1 MLWVE
6 DLTVRYGALEAAR
19 HVFLRLEEGE
29 AVALIGPNGAG
40 KTSVLRGIL
49 GLVWASG
56 RVRVFGEEVAPRS
69 PEALLERGLVL
80 VPEGRALFPGLSV
93 EDNLL
98 LGGFARLKRERGL
111 AETARKH
118 MEDLERVYALFPR
131 LKERRGQLAGTLS
144 GGEQQMLALGRALM
158 SRPRILLLDEPSLGL
173 APLVVREIYRVLWEL
188 KRAGT
193 TLLVVEQN
201 VRMALSLA
209 DRAYVMEAGEVVLEG
224 KAQDLLHD
232 PKVVEAYL
240 GIKAEYEEEA

>member
-1 MLWVE
+1 VE

-19 HVFLRLEEGE
+19 HVHLRLEEGE

-49 GLVWASG
+49 GLARASG
-56 RVRVFGEEVAPRS
+56 RVVLGGLEVRPRS

-98 LGGFARLKRERGL
+98 LGGFARFRRGGGL
-111 AETARKH
+111 S
-118 MEDLERVYALFPR
+118 EDLERVYALFPR
-131 LKERRGQLAGTLS
+131 LKERRIQPAATLS

-158 SRPRILLLDEPSLGL
+158 SRPRVLLLDEPSLGL
-173 APLVVREIYRVLWEL
+173 APLMVREIYRVLGEL
-188 KRAGT
+188 KRGGT

-201 VRMALSLA
+201 VRIALSLA

-224 KAQDLLHD
+224 AAQDLLND
-232 PKVVEAYL
+232 PRVVEAYL
-240 GIKAEYEEEA
+240 GIRAEEGT